1 MPAALPRFPRLLVAL
16 CGLVATAALAQ
27 QPAPLPRDV
36 APPPTAGTE
45 QKIERIRHEDAST
58 RIDELRVGGET
69 KSITVTPKGKAPAY
83 EVPPQGSNRNP
94 ADNDRERS
102 GAGGWNILK
111 Y

>member
-27 QPAPLPRDV
+27 TPATLPRDS

-69 KSITVTPKGKAPAY
+69 KSITVTPKGDTPAY
-83 EVPPQGSNRNP
+83 QVPPESNNRNP
-94 ADNDRERS
+94 ASTDRERS
-102 GAGGWNILK
+102 GSGGWNIFK